1 MERIGEYLRDLS
13 VSNTLQLLD
22 EERRL
27 IREKMRALRAAESAI
42 RERVRHLQACA
53 AVADGDPSLVEL
65 PPRPCLRLNA
75 DIARDEEMDFAIKRL
90 HRRHE
95 DTIRDLGGQ
104 KIGASIA
111 PEDIRAGREGVYRS
125 VFFLLKEGEAG
136 DFTLPGG
143 AHARLFYRGGY
154 RQLGTRI
161 AALLS
166 WARARG
172 LFPTGD
178 VLELYHIDNRFT
190 AREEEFLT
198 ELQVRVEPEKEETGE
213 MTTDEIMLFDKWPN
227 VLPLYAALREKLL
240 CSLSGDDGKGGED
253 ADLLP
258 QPPCVRHGL
267 AAVAAAARRAG
278 GISAGVVRPFP
289 SERFAARVAERGG
302 VSGAL
307 DASCHRGA
315 RAGSGRRTAGA
326 HRRGLSLRHGQV
338 TGPFV
343 AEARPC
349 D

>member
-1 MERIGEYLRDLS
+1 MKDSYTIHEIAALYGVGPDALRYYEKLGLVKPRRAQNGYRIYDLNDIYRLTILRDLRSLGFSMERIGEYLRDLS

-27 IREKMRALRAAESAI
+27 IREKMRTLRAAESAI
-42 RERVRHLQACA
+42 RERVRRLQACA

-95 DTIRDLGGQ
+95 NTIRDLGGQ
-104 KIGASIA
+104 RIGASIA

-198 ELQVRVEPEKEETGE
+198 ELQVRVEPEKEE
-213 MTTDEIMLFDKWPN
+213 
-227 VLPLYAALREKLL
+227 REK
-240 CSLSGDDGKGGED
+240 
-253 ADLLP
+253 
-258 QPPCVRHGL
+258 
-267 AAVAAAARRAG
+267 
-278 GISAGVVRPFP
+278 
-289 SERFAARVAERGG
+289 
-302 VSGAL
+302 
-307 DASCHRGA
+307 
-315 RAGSGRRTAGA
+315 
-326 HRRGLSLRHGQV
+326 
-338 TGPFV
+338 
-343 AEARPC
+343 
-349 D
+349 